1 MSTITFNLP
10 KPLRPWMA
18 WVGAGIVIFLM
29 ATVLVTRNNMS
40 APIASERAALIARQ
54 SSVAGYFDKPSLAKA
69 TDLLERQIVYTC
81 SLELTVSSPSQ
92 TAEQVR
98 LLAEKLEGYSENAE
112 SGGQRSTQASITIRI
127 PAAQLESAKAE
138 IRKLAVRV
146 ESEKTNAL
154 DVTKQYVDMQARLRN
169 LRAAEAQYLQI
180 MKSAI
185 KVQDMLDVTAKL
197 SEVRGQ
203 IEQQQAEFQA
213 LSKQVEMASISIS
226 LRVPTDTEVMG
237 IHWRPLYQMKLALR
251 DGLNALAEYA
261 TAMMA
266 VIFILP
272 AVLLWTA
279 TILLGVFLS
288 WRIVRWV
295 ARLFFPS
302 LKAVGEKEIA

>member
-112 SGGQRSTQASITIRI
+112 SGGQTSTQASITIRI

-138 IRKLAVRV
+138 IRKLAVRI

-169 LRAAEAQYLQI
+169 LRAEEAQYLQI

-251 DGLNALAEYA
+251 DGLNALADYA

-272 AVLLWTA
+272 A
-279 TILLGVFLS
+279 G
-288 WRIVRWV
+288 
-295 ARLFFPS
+295 
-302 LKAVGEKEIA
+302 

>member
-18 WVGAGIVIFLM
+18 WVGAGIVIFLI

-40 APIASERAALIARQ
+40 APVASERAALIARQ
-54 SSVAGYFDKPSLAKA
+54 SSVAGYFDKQSLAKA

-81 SLELTVSSPSQ
+81 SLELTVSNPSQ

-146 ESEKTNAL
+146 DSEKTNAL

-251 DGLNALAEYA
+251 DGLNALADYA

-288 WRIVRWV
+288 WRIVRWA

>member
-18 WVGAGIVIFLM
+18 WVGAGIVIFLI

-40 APIASERAALIARQ
+40 APVASERAALIARQ

-138 IRKLAVRV
+138 IRKLAVRI

-197 SEVRGQ
+197 SEVGGQ

>member
-1 MSTITFNLP
+1 
-10 KPLRPWMA
+10 MA
-18 WVGAGIVIFLM
+18 M
-29 ATVLVTRNNMS
+29 VLVTRNNMR
-40 APIASERAALIARQ
+40 APIASERAALTARQ
-54 SSVAGYFDKPSLAKA
+54 STVAGYFDKQSLPRA
-69 TDLLERQIVYTC
+69 TELLERQIVYTC

-98 LLAEKLEGYSENAE
+98 LLAEKLEGYLENAE
-112 SGGQRSTQASITIRI
+112 SGGQTSTQASITIRI

-138 IRKLAVRV
+138 IRKLAVRI
-146 ESEKTNAL
+146 ESEKTDAL

-169 LRAAEAQYLQI
+169 LRAEEAQYLQI

-251 DGLNALAEYA
+251 DGLNALADYA

-279 TILLGVFLS
+279 TVLLGVFLS
-288 WRIVRWV
+288 WRIVGWV

>member
-138 IRKLAVRV
+138 IRKLAVRI

-169 LRAAEAQYLQI
+169 LRAEEAQYLQI

-251 DGLNALAEYA
+251 DGLNALADYA

>member
-169 LRAAEAQYLQI
+169 LRAEEAQYLQI

-251 DGLNALAEYA
+251 DGLNALADYA

-288 WRIVRWV
+288 WRIVRWA